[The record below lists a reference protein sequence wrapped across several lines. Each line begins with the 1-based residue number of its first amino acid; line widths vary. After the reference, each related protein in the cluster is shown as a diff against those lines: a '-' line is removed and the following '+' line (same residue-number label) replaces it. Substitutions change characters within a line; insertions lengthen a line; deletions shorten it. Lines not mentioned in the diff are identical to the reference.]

1 MQSHTPIQSQRLARE
16 RDTFAA
22 DAASTPSR
30 VLLSGSLAAVVALA
44 AAVASSASAQ
54 TPVTPQRVNNQVG
67 NRVGSTQVGVQPVT
81 QDMAGRGNALG
92 DGNSLGGQSFGW
104 ARGPSI
110 GRGLGSGNALDANS
124 QVGSGG
130 FNAPSVQ
137 QDYYA
142 RNYIVTNSVPG
153 GRGFRGSVGYTADT
167 DFRGVTGSDAGYRFR
182 ADSAMSNPAFIN
194 STAARD
200 RFYVAQGLGVYEFR
214 RDSTP
219 IGFGAPS
226 SAFGQSDSRLRI
238 DRANSSMAIGNFVQS
253 TGEDRYVAT
262 ARAENGDQMRYIVS
276 PLRGLQTEN
285 MTDPVVRSGLTLYEA
300 ARARDDIARGVAT
313 PADYELVRANSA
325 LLSRADTLEDQ
336 RVRAQS
342 LADQSRVIDSRV
354 LPSQY
359 QEILDTIQKQQ
370 SEVAKRRTATGAA
383 PAPDT
388 PATPAEALD
397 QLRQSLDAL
406 RNPSPAV
413 VPSTEPKPAPGAGTD
428 TPPTQPAP
436 LEAPQGIDPQLEE
449 KRVKERGKLLTV
461 PELAETL
468 RHGRTIDQLGPEDK
482 RRVSQL
488 IDEGEAGLRAGDYF
502 KAERRFDQA
511 RILTPGNPLIE
522 VGMAHAQL
530 GAGLYLSA
538 SLTLRNLFTER
549 PELIDAKYD
558 RALLPAQ
565 DRLDKAIA
573 VMRERVK
580 LGDDVQGYGLVLAYI
595 GHQTGNAALVEE
607 GLSSIQGTP
616 AYDSVRELLGGVWMP
631 KK

>member
-1 MQSHTPIQSQRLARE
+1 
-16 RDTFAA
+16 
-22 DAASTPSR
+22 
-30 VLLSGSLAAVVALA
+30 
-44 AAVASSASAQ
+44 
-54 TPVTPQRVNNQVG
+54 
-67 NRVGSTQVGVQPVT
+67 
-81 QDMAGRGNALG
+81 
-92 DGNSLGGQSFGW
+92 
-104 ARGPSI
+104 
-110 GRGLGSGNALDANS
+110 
-124 QVGSGG
+124 
-130 FNAPSVQ
+130 
-137 QDYYA
+137 
-142 RNYIVTNSVPG
+142 
-153 GRGFRGSVGYTADT
+153 
-167 DFRGVTGSDAGYRFR
+167 
-182 ADSAMSNPAFIN
+182 
-194 STAARD
+194 
-200 RFYVAQGLGVYEFR
+200 
-214 RDSTP
+214 
-219 IGFGAPS
+219 
-226 SAFGQSDSRLRI
+226 
-238 DRANSSMAIGNFVQS
+238 
-253 TGEDRYVAT
+253 
-262 ARAENGDQMRYIVS
+262 
-276 PLRGLQTEN
+276 
-285 MTDPVVRSGLTLYEA
+285 
-300 ARARDDIARGVAT
+300 
-313 PADYELVRANSA
+313 
-325 LLSRADTLEDQ
+325 
-336 RVRAQS
+336 
-342 LADQSRVIDSRV
+342 
-354 LPSQY
+354 
-359 QEILDTIQKQQ
+359 
-370 SEVAKRRTATGAA
+370 
-383 PAPDT
+383 
-388 PATPAEALD
+388 
-397 QLRQSLDAL
+397 
-406 RNPSPAV
+406 